1 MSFCQILTRIKEMRK
16 IAIIQIILSGI
27 CFGLLSYFGKM
38 AYQKAL
44 LPGELLALRYS
55 MAAGILFF
63 VILLKDKSNFLIG
76 FKNAGISILLGV
88 FGYALFSSLYFYALT
103 GVSASL
109 TVLLL
114 YTYPIMISIISIL
127 FLKEKFNLLK
137 MASLT
142 FVSLGMYLLVK
153 DEWKI
158 TGIKYVL
165 AGLGSAFFYS
175 LYIIY
180 SGKYLEKVS
189 AISSSFYVQIGAGL
203 ILSILNFNS
212 IDRVQ
217 YIISEHFVF
226 IFMMA
231 FICSFLAMTLFLEG
245 LKKLSAV
252 ETSILSTTEP
262 ISAVFIAYFFLGE
275 KLSLIQ
281 VLGAL
286 FILIGVISIAISGR
300 KKETIEPLSA

>member
-1 MSFCQILTRIKEMRK
+1 
-16 IAIIQIILSGI
+16 
-27 CFGLLSYFGKM
+27 M

-109 TVLLL
+109 AVLLL